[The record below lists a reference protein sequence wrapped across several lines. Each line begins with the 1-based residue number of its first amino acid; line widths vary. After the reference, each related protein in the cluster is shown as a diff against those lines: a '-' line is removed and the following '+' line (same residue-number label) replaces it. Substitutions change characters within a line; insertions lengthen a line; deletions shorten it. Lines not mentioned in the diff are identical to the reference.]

1 MKKRNYITKCL
12 LLSLLLPTLTAC
24 AWNKPHPAG
33 STGSAPAA
41 SSGVTSGTTA
51 PVTEPEP
58 PKELSKKDSLV
69 VLRTGS
75 NAVRDPFVLYY
86 DGAYYIYGTGW
97 TVMRSVKYDL
107 TGRFT
112 SPVKCVTTPAD
123 CIGDQW
129 APEVH
134 EYKGRF
140 YMFTTYKSSKTG
152 HRGCAVFAAD
162 HPAKTFN
169 LISDGPVTPADWDAI
184 DGTLY
189 IDEEGQPWMVF
200 VHEWTSTDDGI
211 GRMACAKLSDDL
223 THFISEPVEL
233 FRADDPSW
241 TDHCVTDGCFLY
253 RTKGGKLLMIWS
265 NWDKSGYAVGIAE
278 SESGL
283 VTGPWI
289 QKDELLYSK
298 DYTGEYD
305 GGHGMIF
312 TDGKGQLWMAIH
324 SPNGG
329 IKAGRVETPVL
340 IPLKEENDTL
350 VWDTL
355 DRGMNGKK

>member
-1 MKKRNYITKCL
+1 MTSLNCTENHPVLSKRNSIV
-12 LLSLLLPTLTAC
+12 TL
-24 AWNKPHPAG
+24 K
-33 STGSAPAA
+33 
-41 SSGVTSGTTA
+41 TA
-51 PVTEPEP
+51 PV
-58 PKELSKKDSLV
+58 S
-69 VLRTGS
+69 
-75 NAVRDPFVLYY
+75 ARDPFVLHHDGVYY
-86 DGAYYIYGTGW
+86 VYISGW
-97 TVMRSVKYDL
+97 TVMRSLEDDL
-107 TGRFT
+107 TSGFT
-112 SPVKCVTTPAD
+112 QPEDCVAVPAD
-123 CIGDQW
+123 FVENKW

-134 EYKGRF
+134 EYRGRF
-140 YMFTTYKSSKTG
+140 YMITTYKSSKTG

-355 DRGMNGKK
+355 DRGMNRKK